1 MPLFFHACSIFWAS
15 ALVLAGCLL
24 AGAALPALAASAKE
38 EVIYANLDASGTVTG
53 VYAVNS
59 FAVQAGDTVTDHG
72 SYTAVRNMT
81 TTDPL
86 KHSGDTVT
94 ATVAE
99 DGKLYYEGTM
109 DTATALP
116 WLVKLTY
123 MLDGAE
129 IAPEELG
136 GKSGALAIRLQV
148 SRNPACTGDFFDQY
162 ALQVTM
168 TLDTDRAQNIVADGA
183 TMANVGSNKQLSYIL
198 LPGSDSDVTVTADV
212 TDFAM
217 NAISLNGVKL
227 RLNLD
232 LDGAD
237 LTGMLDRL
245 QGGSVQLDDGAN
257 ALADGIAQVQ
267 AGLDTLNGKSGELT
281 GGSAKVKAALTQM
294 QTALNGVSASTD
306 QLTTLLD
313 ASTQIQNG
321 IAQLDAGAAQ
331 LDEQVS
337 YDAYKAILKENGL
350 DLDQLK
356 DGNAKAME
364 QLEQLARVMPQLK
377 DVILLLKGSS
387 ANIDAMETYLNTV
400 HDGVAQLHAGSSTL
414 NSQYGQ
420 FDAGVRQLANALTG
434 MLGNLSVLTDG
445 VNQLA
450 SRYGQ
455 LDSGLNAYT
464 DGVAQLKAGVQQLT
478 DGAARLTAGTGELRS
493 NVSGIDMGDQ
503 LDSLRGT
510 ACVFRLGQDS
520 VKLLDEADILMISPG
535 VPIDSPIVLKARE
548 MNIPV
553 TGELEVASQLCE
565 GTLVALTG
573 TNGKTTTVSLLGEI
587 YRAMGKIAYV
597 AGNIGYPLSA
607 AAMLS
612 KPENMLVAE
621 VSSFQLET
629 TDTFHPR
636 VAAVLNI
643 TEDHLNRHYTMEN
656 YAAVKRRIFARQ
668 NETDT
673 AVLNYDDPAC
683 RAMAEGLRARVAWFS
698 RTQEVP
704 QGAFVREDKITIRW
718 DGAEKA
724 VCRTDEV
731 YIPGPHNLENALA
744 AAMMACASGVPQFR
758 LGAHTDVLSGA
769 PKAAGIELLLRTM
782 NPEWI
787 AVDEITAEADIR
799 AMTMAANCGVGL
811 LATIHAQDRAE
822 LEGKPLARMLLAS
835 GAFAQAIV
843 IENRNGERTYRWE
856 ELAP

>member
-1 MPLFFHACSIFWAS
+1 MKQKIVRRAS

-24 AGAALPALAASAKE
+24 VGAALPALAASAKE

-53 VYAVNS
+53 MYAVNS

-86 KHSGDTVT
+86 EHSGDTVT
-94 ATVAE
+94 AAVAE
-99 DGKLYYEGTM
+99 DSKLYYEGTM

-123 MLDGAE
+123 TLDGAE

-148 SRNPACTGDFFDQY
+148 SRNPDCTGDFFDQY

-227 RLNLD
+227 RLNLG

-245 QGGSVQLDDGAN
+245 QSGSVQLDDGAN

-267 AGLDTLNGKSGELT
+267 AGLDTLNGKSGALT

-445 VNQLA
+445 VNRALLPMA
-450 SRYGQ
+450 LG
-455 LDSGLNAYT
+455 
-464 DGVAQLKAGVQQLT
+464 GVAFGLGCAAKWTGIYAGAGLAVLYLGVLYARWQQKRPGFRAEFRTAAVGGVLFYVLLPLCLYIGSYLPYWWRNPAFSLSDWWQCQVSMFSYHATLKATHPFESRWYTWLLGLRPVWYYRNGCLPY
-478 DGAARLTAGTGELRS
+478 GMKASIAGMAGPVIWLVGLAALVGLLWHQ
-493 NVSGIDMGDQ
+493 VSG
-503 LDSLRGT
+503 RGS
-510 ACVFRLGQDS
+510 RQG
-520 VKLLDEADILMISPG
+520 
-535 VPIDSPIVLKARE
+535 
-548 MNIPV
+548 
-553 TGELEVASQLCE
+553 
-565 GTLVALTG
+565 
-573 TNGKTTTVSLLGEI
+573 
-587 YRAMGKIAYV
+587 
-597 AGNIGYPLSA
+597 
-607 AAMLS
+607 
-612 KPENMLVAE
+612 
-621 VSSFQLET
+621 
-629 TDTFHPR
+629 
-636 VAAVLNI
+636 AAVLI
-643 TEDHLNRHYTMEN
+643 LYGTQLIPWMLVTRCTFLYHYFPSSMFCL
-656 YAAVKRRIFARQ
+656 A
-668 NETDT
+668 
-673 AVLNYDDPAC
+673 
-683 RAMAEGLRARVAWFS
+683 
-698 RTQEVP
+698 
-704 QGAFVREDKITIRW
+704 
-718 DGAEKA
+718 
-724 VCRTDEV
+724 
-731 YIPGPHNLENALA
+731 ALA
-744 AAMMACASGVPQFR
+744 LV
-758 LGAHTDVLSGA
+758 
-769 PKAAGIELLLRTM
+769 
-782 NPEWI
+782 
-787 AVDEITAEADIR
+787 
-799 AMTMAANCGVGL
+799 
-811 LATIHAQDRAE
+811 
-822 LEGKPLARMLLAS
+822 LARMKHVDWAKKIAAGLCVVALVLFVLYYPALS
-835 GAFAQAIV
+835 GLPIPAWWADALNVLPSF
-843 IENRNGERTYRWE
+843 GFY
-856 ELAP
+856 

>member
-1 MPLFFHACSIFWAS
+1 MKQKIVRRAS

-86 KHSGDTVT
+86 EHSGDTVT
-94 ATVAE
+94 ATMAQ

-123 MLDGAE
+123 TLDGAE

-148 SRNPACTGDFFDQY
+148 SRNPDCTGDFFDQY

-227 RLNLD
+227 RLNLG
-232 LDGAD
+232 LNGAD

-245 QGGSVQLDDGAN
+245 QSGSVQLDDGAN

-331 LDEQVS
+331 LDEQVR

-450 SRYGQ
+450 SQYGQ

-464 DGVAQLKAGVQQLT
+464 DGVAQLKAGVAQLAEGAAQLT
-478 DGAARLTAGTGELRS
+478 GGTGELRS
-493 NVSGIDMGDQ
+493 SVSGIDMGVQ
-503 LDSLRGT
+503 LGGRT
-510 ACVFRLGQDS
+510 ARR
-520 VKLLDEADILMISPG
+520 K
-535 VPIDSPIVLKARE
+535 
-548 MNIPV
+548 PV
-553 TGELEVASQLCE
+553 
-565 GTLVALTG
+565 
-573 TNGKTTTVSLLGEI
+573 
-587 YRAMGKIAYV
+587 
-597 AGNIGYPLSA
+597 
-607 AAMLS
+607 
-612 KPENMLVAE
+612 
-621 VSSFQLET
+621 
-629 TDTFHPR
+629 H
-636 VAAVLNI
+636 
-643 TEDHLNRHYTMEN
+643 
-656 YAAVKRRIFARQ
+656 
-668 NETDT
+668 
-673 AVLNYDDPAC
+673 
-683 RAMAEGLRARVAWFS
+683 
-698 RTQEVP
+698 
-704 QGAFVREDKITIRW
+704 
-718 DGAEKA
+718 
-724 VCRTDEV
+724 
-731 YIPGPHNLENALA
+731 
-744 AAMMACASGVPQFR
+744 
-758 LGAHTDVLSGA
+758 
-769 PKAAGIELLLRTM
+769 
-782 NPEWI
+782 
-787 AVDEITAEADIR
+787 
-799 AMTMAANCGVGL
+799 
-811 LATIHAQDRAE
+811 
-822 LEGKPLARMLLAS
+822 
-835 GAFAQAIV
+835 
-843 IENRNGERTYRWE
+843 
-856 ELAP
+856 

>member
-1 MPLFFHACSIFWAS
+1 MKQKIVRRAS

-86 KHSGDTVT
+86 EHSGDTVT

-123 MLDGAE
+123 TLDGAE

-148 SRNPACTGDFFDQY
+148 SRNPDCTGDFFDQY

-245 QGGSVQLDDGAN
+245 QSGSVQLDDGAN

-267 AGLDTLNGKSGELT
+267 
-281 GGSAKVKAALTQM
+281 AALTQM

-503 LDSLRGT
+503 LDSLLAGLNGSSEVESFT
-510 ACVFRLGQDS
+510 SAENTDVSAVQFALQT
-520 VKLLDEADILMISPG
+520 VAIEAPA
-535 VPIDSPIVLKARE
+535 PAAEPEAA
-548 MNIPV
+548 P
-553 TGELEVASQLCE
+553 
-565 GTLVALTG
+565 VALTFWQ
-573 TNGKTTTVSLLGEI
+573 KLL
-587 YRAMGKIAYV
+587 K
-597 AGNIGYPLSA
+597 L
-607 AAMLS
+607 
-612 KPENMLVAE
+612 
-621 VSSFQLET
+621 F
-629 TDTFHPR
+629 
-636 VAAVLNI
+636 
-643 TEDHLNRHYTMEN
+643 
-656 YAAVKRRIFARQ
+656 
-668 NETDT
+668 
-673 AVLNYDDPAC
+673 
-683 RAMAEGLRARVAWFS
+683 GLYK
-698 RTQEVP
+698 
-704 QGAFVREDKITIRW
+704 G
-718 DGAEKA
+718 
-724 VCRTDEV
+724 
-731 YIPGPHNLENALA
+731 
-744 AAMMACASGVPQFR
+744 
-758 LGAHTDVLSGA
+758 
-769 PKAAGIELLLRTM
+769 
-782 NPEWI
+782 
-787 AVDEITAEADIR
+787 
-799 AMTMAANCGVGL
+799 
-811 LATIHAQDRAE
+811 
-822 LEGKPLARMLLAS
+822 
-835 GAFAQAIV
+835 
-843 IENRNGERTYRWE
+843 
-856 ELAP
+856 

>member
-1 MPLFFHACSIFWAS
+1 MKQKIVRRAS

-86 KHSGDTVT
+86 EHSGDTIT
-94 ATVAE
+94 ATMTQ

-123 MLDGAE
+123 TLDGAE

-148 SRNPACTGDFFDQY
+148 SRNPDCTGDFFDQY

-227 RLNLD
+227 RLNLG

-245 QGGSVQLDDGAN
+245 QSGSVQLDDGAN

-267 AGLDTLNGKSGELT
+267 AGLDTLNGKSGALT

-478 DGAARLTAGTGELRS
+478 DGAAQLTAGTGELRS

-503 LDSLRGT
+503 LDSLLAGLNGSSEVESFT
-510 ACVFRLGQDS
+510 SAENTDVSAVQFALQT
-520 VKLLDEADILMISPG
+520 VAIEAPA
-535 VPIDSPIVLKARE
+535 PAAEPEAA
-548 MNIPV
+548 P
-553 TGELEVASQLCE
+553 
-565 GTLVALTG
+565 VALTFWQ
-573 TNGKTTTVSLLGEI
+573 KLL
-587 YRAMGKIAYV
+587 K
-597 AGNIGYPLSA
+597 L
-607 AAMLS
+607 
-612 KPENMLVAE
+612 
-621 VSSFQLET
+621 F
-629 TDTFHPR
+629 
-636 VAAVLNI
+636 
-643 TEDHLNRHYTMEN
+643 
-656 YAAVKRRIFARQ
+656 
-668 NETDT
+668 
-673 AVLNYDDPAC
+673 
-683 RAMAEGLRARVAWFS
+683 GLYK
-698 RTQEVP
+698 
-704 QGAFVREDKITIRW
+704 G
-718 DGAEKA
+718 
-724 VCRTDEV
+724 
-731 YIPGPHNLENALA
+731 
-744 AAMMACASGVPQFR
+744 
-758 LGAHTDVLSGA
+758 
-769 PKAAGIELLLRTM
+769 
-782 NPEWI
+782 
-787 AVDEITAEADIR
+787 
-799 AMTMAANCGVGL
+799 
-811 LATIHAQDRAE
+811 
-822 LEGKPLARMLLAS
+822 
-835 GAFAQAIV
+835 
-843 IENRNGERTYRWE
+843 
-856 ELAP
+856 

>member
-1 MPLFFHACSIFWAS
+1 MAAIEAKKLNFTYPDADR
-15 ALVLAGCLL
+15 
-24 AGAALPALAASAKE
+24 AALSDVTFSIPSGGFYLLMGPSGSGKSTLLRLLQGEIAPHGALRGQLHCDSPAGFVFQNPQDSL
-38 EVIYANLDASGTVTG
+38 
-53 VYAVNS
+53 
-59 FAVQAGDTVTDHG
+59 VTDSVQRELAFSPEHAG
-72 SYTAVRNMT
+72 
-81 TTDPL
+81 
-86 KHSGDTVT
+86 
-94 ATVAE
+94 
-99 DGKLYYEGTM
+99 
-109 DTATALP
+109 
-116 WLVKLTY
+116 
-123 MLDGAE
+123 LDGA
-129 IAPEELG
+129 A
-136 GKSGALAIRLQV
+136 
-148 SRNPACTGDFFDQY
+148 
-162 ALQVTM
+162 
-168 TLDTDRAQNIVADGA
+168 VARR
-183 TMANVGSNKQLSYIL
+183 VGECA

-245 QGGSVQLDDGAN
+245 QSGSVQLDDGAN

-478 DGAARLTAGTGELRS
+478 DGAAQLTAGTGELRS

-503 LDSLRGT
+503 LASLLAGLNGSSEVESFT
-510 ACVFRLGQDS
+510 SAENTDVSAVQFALQT
-520 VKLLDEADILMISPG
+520 VAIEAPA
-535 VPIDSPIVLKARE
+535 PAAEPEAA
-548 MNIPV
+548 P
-553 TGELEVASQLCE
+553 
-565 GTLVALTG
+565 VALTFWQ
-573 TNGKTTTVSLLGEI
+573 KLL
-587 YRAMGKIAYV
+587 K
-597 AGNIGYPLSA
+597 L
-607 AAMLS
+607 
-612 KPENMLVAE
+612 
-621 VSSFQLET
+621 F
-629 TDTFHPR
+629 
-636 VAAVLNI
+636 
-643 TEDHLNRHYTMEN
+643 
-656 YAAVKRRIFARQ
+656 
-668 NETDT
+668 
-673 AVLNYDDPAC
+673 
-683 RAMAEGLRARVAWFS
+683 GLYK
-698 RTQEVP
+698 
-704 QGAFVREDKITIRW
+704 G
-718 DGAEKA
+718 
-724 VCRTDEV
+724 
-731 YIPGPHNLENALA
+731 
-744 AAMMACASGVPQFR
+744 
-758 LGAHTDVLSGA
+758 
-769 PKAAGIELLLRTM
+769 
-782 NPEWI
+782 
-787 AVDEITAEADIR
+787 
-799 AMTMAANCGVGL
+799 
-811 LATIHAQDRAE
+811 
-822 LEGKPLARMLLAS
+822 
-835 GAFAQAIV
+835 
-843 IENRNGERTYRWE
+843 
-856 ELAP
+856 

>member
-1 MPLFFHACSIFWAS
+1 MKQKIVRRAS

-86 KHSGDTVT
+86 EHSGDTVT
-94 ATVAE
+94 ATMAQ

-123 MLDGAE
+123 TLDGAE

-148 SRNPACTGDFFDQY
+148 SRNPDCTGDSFDQY

-227 RLNLD
+227 RLNLG
-232 LDGAD
+232 LNGAD
-237 LTGMLDRL
+237 
-245 QGGSVQLDDGAN
+245 
-257 ALADGIAQVQ
+257 
-267 AGLDTLNGKSGELT
+267 
-281 GGSAKVKAALTQM
+281 LTQM

-331 LDEQVS
+331 LDEQVR

-450 SRYGQ
+450 SQYGQ

-493 NVSGIDMGDQ
+493 NVSGIDMSDQ
-503 LDSLRGT
+503 LDSLLAGLNGSSEVESFT
-510 ACVFRLGQDS
+510 SAENTDVSAVQFALQT
-520 VKLLDEADILMISPG
+520 VAIEAPA
-535 VPIDSPIVLKARE
+535 PAAEPEAA
-548 MNIPV
+548 P
-553 TGELEVASQLCE
+553 
-565 GTLVALTG
+565 VALTFWQ
-573 TNGKTTTVSLLGEI
+573 KLL
-587 YRAMGKIAYV
+587 K
-597 AGNIGYPLSA
+597 L
-607 AAMLS
+607 
-612 KPENMLVAE
+612 
-621 VSSFQLET
+621 F
-629 TDTFHPR
+629 
-636 VAAVLNI
+636 
-643 TEDHLNRHYTMEN
+643 
-656 YAAVKRRIFARQ
+656 
-668 NETDT
+668 
-673 AVLNYDDPAC
+673 
-683 RAMAEGLRARVAWFS
+683 GLYK
-698 RTQEVP
+698 
-704 QGAFVREDKITIRW
+704 G
-718 DGAEKA
+718 
-724 VCRTDEV
+724 
-731 YIPGPHNLENALA
+731 
-744 AAMMACASGVPQFR
+744 
-758 LGAHTDVLSGA
+758 
-769 PKAAGIELLLRTM
+769 
-782 NPEWI
+782 
-787 AVDEITAEADIR
+787 
-799 AMTMAANCGVGL
+799 
-811 LATIHAQDRAE
+811 
-822 LEGKPLARMLLAS
+822 
-835 GAFAQAIV
+835 
-843 IENRNGERTYRWE
+843 
-856 ELAP
+856 

>member
-1 MPLFFHACSIFWAS
+1 
-15 ALVLAGCLL
+15 
-24 AGAALPALAASAKE
+24 
-38 EVIYANLDASGTVTG
+38 
-53 VYAVNS
+53 
-59 FAVQAGDTVTDHG
+59 
-72 SYTAVRNMT
+72 
-81 TTDPL
+81 
-86 KHSGDTVT
+86 
-94 ATVAE
+94 
-99 DGKLYYEGTM
+99 M

-123 MLDGAE
+123 TLDGAE

-227 RLNLD
+227 RLNLG

-245 QGGSVQLDDGAN
+245 QSGSVQLDDGAN

-450 SRYGQ
+450 SQYGQ

-503 LDSLRGT
+503 LDSLLAGLNGSSEVESFT
-510 ACVFRLGQDS
+510 SAENTDVSAVQFALQT
-520 VKLLDEADILMISPG
+520 VAIEAPA
-535 VPIDSPIVLKARE
+535 PAAEPEAA
-548 MNIPV
+548 P
-553 TGELEVASQLCE
+553 
-565 GTLVALTG
+565 VALTFWQ
-573 TNGKTTTVSLLGEI
+573 KLL
-587 YRAMGKIAYV
+587 K
-597 AGNIGYPLSA
+597 L
-607 AAMLS
+607 
-612 KPENMLVAE
+612 
-621 VSSFQLET
+621 F
-629 TDTFHPR
+629 
-636 VAAVLNI
+636 
-643 TEDHLNRHYTMEN
+643 
-656 YAAVKRRIFARQ
+656 
-668 NETDT
+668 
-673 AVLNYDDPAC
+673 
-683 RAMAEGLRARVAWFS
+683 GLYK
-698 RTQEVP
+698 
-704 QGAFVREDKITIRW
+704 G
-718 DGAEKA
+718 
-724 VCRTDEV
+724 
-731 YIPGPHNLENALA
+731 
-744 AAMMACASGVPQFR
+744 
-758 LGAHTDVLSGA
+758 
-769 PKAAGIELLLRTM
+769 
-782 NPEWI
+782 
-787 AVDEITAEADIR
+787 
-799 AMTMAANCGVGL
+799 
-811 LATIHAQDRAE
+811 
-822 LEGKPLARMLLAS
+822 
-835 GAFAQAIV
+835 
-843 IENRNGERTYRWE
+843 
-856 ELAP
+856 

>member
-1 MPLFFHACSIFWAS
+1 MKQKIVRRAS

-86 KHSGDTVT
+86 EHSGDTVT

-123 MLDGAE
+123 TLDGAE

-148 SRNPACTGDFFDQY
+148 SRNPDCTGDFFDQY

-245 QGGSVQLDDGAN
+245 QSGSVQLDDGAN
-257 ALADGIAQVQ
+257 VLADGIAQVQ

-434 MLGNLSVLTDG
+434 ML
-445 VNQLA
+445 
-450 SRYGQ
+450 
-455 LDSGLNAYT
+455 DSGLNAYT

-503 LDSLRGT
+503 LDSLLAGLNGSSEVESFT
-510 ACVFRLGQDS
+510 SAENTDVSAVQFALQT
-520 VKLLDEADILMISPG
+520 VAIEAPA
-535 VPIDSPIVLKARE
+535 PAAEPEAA
-548 MNIPV
+548 P
-553 TGELEVASQLCE
+553 
-565 GTLVALTG
+565 VALTFWQ
-573 TNGKTTTVSLLGEI
+573 KLL
-587 YRAMGKIAYV
+587 K
-597 AGNIGYPLSA
+597 L
-607 AAMLS
+607 
-612 KPENMLVAE
+612 
-621 VSSFQLET
+621 F
-629 TDTFHPR
+629 
-636 VAAVLNI
+636 
-643 TEDHLNRHYTMEN
+643 
-656 YAAVKRRIFARQ
+656 
-668 NETDT
+668 
-673 AVLNYDDPAC
+673 
-683 RAMAEGLRARVAWFS
+683 GLYK
-698 RTQEVP
+698 
-704 QGAFVREDKITIRW
+704 G
-718 DGAEKA
+718 
-724 VCRTDEV
+724 
-731 YIPGPHNLENALA
+731 
-744 AAMMACASGVPQFR
+744 
-758 LGAHTDVLSGA
+758 
-769 PKAAGIELLLRTM
+769 
-782 NPEWI
+782 
-787 AVDEITAEADIR
+787 
-799 AMTMAANCGVGL
+799 
-811 LATIHAQDRAE
+811 
-822 LEGKPLARMLLAS
+822 
-835 GAFAQAIV
+835 
-843 IENRNGERTYRWE
+843 
-856 ELAP
+856 

>member
-1 MPLFFHACSIFWAS
+1 MKQKIVRRAS

-24 AGAALPALAASAKE
+24 AGAALPALAASTKE

-86 KHSGDTVT
+86 EHSGDTVT
-94 ATVAE
+94 AAVAE

-123 MLDGAE
+123 TLDGAE

-136 GKSGALAIRLQV
+136 GKSGALTIRLQV
-148 SRNPACTGDFFDQY
+148 SRNPDCTGDFFDQY

-245 QGGSVQLDDGAN
+245 QSGSVQLDDGAN
-257 ALADGIAQVQ
+257 ALADGIA
-267 AGLDTLNGKSGELT
+267 
-281 GGSAKVKAALTQM
+281 QM

-450 SRYGQ
+450 SQYGQ

-478 DGAARLTAGTGELRS
+478 DGAAQLTAGTGELRS

-503 LDSLRGT
+503 LDSLLAGLNGSSEVESFT
-510 ACVFRLGQDS
+510 SAENTDVSAVQFALQT
-520 VKLLDEADILMISPG
+520 VAIEAPA
-535 VPIDSPIVLKARE
+535 PAAEPEAA
-548 MNIPV
+548 P
-553 TGELEVASQLCE
+553 
-565 GTLVALTG
+565 VALTFWQ
-573 TNGKTTTVSLLGEI
+573 KLLKLFGM
-587 YRAMGKIAYV
+587 YKG
-597 AGNIGYPLSA
+597 
-607 AAMLS
+607 
-612 KPENMLVAE
+612 
-621 VSSFQLET
+621 
-629 TDTFHPR
+629 
-636 VAAVLNI
+636 
-643 TEDHLNRHYTMEN
+643 
-656 YAAVKRRIFARQ
+656 
-668 NETDT
+668 
-673 AVLNYDDPAC
+673 
-683 RAMAEGLRARVAWFS
+683 
-698 RTQEVP
+698 
-704 QGAFVREDKITIRW
+704 
-718 DGAEKA
+718 
-724 VCRTDEV
+724 
-731 YIPGPHNLENALA
+731 
-744 AAMMACASGVPQFR
+744 
-758 LGAHTDVLSGA
+758 
-769 PKAAGIELLLRTM
+769 
-782 NPEWI
+782 
-787 AVDEITAEADIR
+787 
-799 AMTMAANCGVGL
+799 
-811 LATIHAQDRAE
+811 
-822 LEGKPLARMLLAS
+822 
-835 GAFAQAIV
+835 
-843 IENRNGERTYRWE
+843 
-856 ELAP
+856 

>member
-1 MPLFFHACSIFWAS
+1 MKQKIVRRAS

-72 SYTAVRNMT
+72 RYTAVRNMT

-86 KHSGDTVT
+86 EHSGDTIT
-94 ATVAE
+94 ATMAQ

-136 GKSGALAIRLQV
+136 GKSGALTIRLQV
-148 SRNPACTGDFFDQY
+148 SRNPDCTGDFFDQY

-198 LPGSDSDVTVTADV
+198 LPGSDSDMTVTADV

-245 QGGSVQLDDGAN
+245 QSGSVQLDDGAN

-267 AGLDTLNGKSGELT
+267 AGLDT
-281 GGSAKVKAALTQM
+281 LTQM

-321 IAQLDAGAAQ
+321 IARLDAGAAQ

-450 SRYGQ
+450 SQYGQ

-493 NVSGIDMGDQ
+493 NVSGIDMSDQ
-503 LDSLRGT
+503 LDSLLAGLNGSSEVESFT
-510 ACVFRLGQDS
+510 SAENTDVSAVQFALQT
-520 VKLLDEADILMISPG
+520 VAIEAPA
-535 VPIDSPIVLKARE
+535 PAAEPEAA
-548 MNIPV
+548 P
-553 TGELEVASQLCE
+553 
-565 GTLVALTG
+565 VALTFWQ
-573 TNGKTTTVSLLGEI
+573 KLL
-587 YRAMGKIAYV
+587 K
-597 AGNIGYPLSA
+597 L
-607 AAMLS
+607 
-612 KPENMLVAE
+612 
-621 VSSFQLET
+621 F
-629 TDTFHPR
+629 
-636 VAAVLNI
+636 
-643 TEDHLNRHYTMEN
+643 
-656 YAAVKRRIFARQ
+656 
-668 NETDT
+668 
-673 AVLNYDDPAC
+673 
-683 RAMAEGLRARVAWFS
+683 GLYK
-698 RTQEVP
+698 
-704 QGAFVREDKITIRW
+704 G
-718 DGAEKA
+718 
-724 VCRTDEV
+724 
-731 YIPGPHNLENALA
+731 
-744 AAMMACASGVPQFR
+744 
-758 LGAHTDVLSGA
+758 
-769 PKAAGIELLLRTM
+769 
-782 NPEWI
+782 
-787 AVDEITAEADIR
+787 
-799 AMTMAANCGVGL
+799 
-811 LATIHAQDRAE
+811 
-822 LEGKPLARMLLAS
+822 
-835 GAFAQAIV
+835 
-843 IENRNGERTYRWE
+843 
-856 ELAP
+856 

>member
-1 MPLFFHACSIFWAS
+1 MKQKIVRRAS

-86 KHSGDTVT
+86 EHSGDTVT

-123 MLDGAE
+123 TLDGAE

-232 LDGAD
+232 LNGAD

-245 QGGSVQLDDGAN
+245 QSGSVQLDDGAN
-257 ALADGIAQVQ
+257 ALAD
-267 AGLDTLNGKSGELT
+267 
-281 GGSAKVKAALTQM
+281 
-294 QTALNGVSASTD
+294 
-306 QLTTLLD
+306 
-313 ASTQIQNG
+313 G

-503 LDSLRGT
+503 LDSLLAGLNGSSEVESFT
-510 ACVFRLGQDS
+510 SAENTDVSAVQFALQT
-520 VKLLDEADILMISPG
+520 VAIEAPA
-535 VPIDSPIVLKARE
+535 PAAEPEAA
-548 MNIPV
+548 P
-553 TGELEVASQLCE
+553 
-565 GTLVALTG
+565 VALTFWQ
-573 TNGKTTTVSLLGEI
+573 KLL
-587 YRAMGKIAYV
+587 K
-597 AGNIGYPLSA
+597 L
-607 AAMLS
+607 
-612 KPENMLVAE
+612 
-621 VSSFQLET
+621 F
-629 TDTFHPR
+629 
-636 VAAVLNI
+636 
-643 TEDHLNRHYTMEN
+643 
-656 YAAVKRRIFARQ
+656 
-668 NETDT
+668 
-673 AVLNYDDPAC
+673 
-683 RAMAEGLRARVAWFS
+683 GLYK
-698 RTQEVP
+698 
-704 QGAFVREDKITIRW
+704 G
-718 DGAEKA
+718 
-724 VCRTDEV
+724 
-731 YIPGPHNLENALA
+731 
-744 AAMMACASGVPQFR
+744 
-758 LGAHTDVLSGA
+758 
-769 PKAAGIELLLRTM
+769 
-782 NPEWI
+782 
-787 AVDEITAEADIR
+787 
-799 AMTMAANCGVGL
+799 
-811 LATIHAQDRAE
+811 
-822 LEGKPLARMLLAS
+822 
-835 GAFAQAIV
+835 
-843 IENRNGERTYRWE
+843 
-856 ELAP
+856 

>member
-1 MPLFFHACSIFWAS
+1 MKQKIVRRAS

-86 KHSGDTVT
+86 EHSGDTVT
-94 ATVAE
+94 AAVAE

-123 MLDGAE
+123 TLDGAE

-245 QGGSVQLDDGAN
+245 QSGSV
-257 ALADGIAQVQ
+257 
-267 AGLDTLNGKSGELT
+267 
-281 GGSAKVKAALTQM
+281 
-294 QTALNGVSASTD
+294 
-306 QLTTLLD
+306 
-313 ASTQIQNG
+313 
-321 IAQLDAGAAQ
+321 QLDAGAAQ

-450 SRYGQ
+450 SQYGQ

-478 DGAARLTAGTGELRS
+478 DGAAQLTAGTGELRS
-493 NVSGIDMGDQ
+493 NVSGINMGDQ
-503 LDSLRGT
+503 LDSLLAGLNGSSEVESFT
-510 ACVFRLGQDS
+510 SAENTDVSAVQFALQT
-520 VKLLDEADILMISPG
+520 VAIEAPA
-535 VPIDSPIVLKARE
+535 PAAEPEAA
-548 MNIPV
+548 P
-553 TGELEVASQLCE
+553 
-565 GTLVALTG
+565 VALTFWQ
-573 TNGKTTTVSLLGEI
+573 KLL
-587 YRAMGKIAYV
+587 K
-597 AGNIGYPLSA
+597 L
-607 AAMLS
+607 
-612 KPENMLVAE
+612 
-621 VSSFQLET
+621 F
-629 TDTFHPR
+629 
-636 VAAVLNI
+636 
-643 TEDHLNRHYTMEN
+643 
-656 YAAVKRRIFARQ
+656 
-668 NETDT
+668 
-673 AVLNYDDPAC
+673 
-683 RAMAEGLRARVAWFS
+683 GLYK
-698 RTQEVP
+698 
-704 QGAFVREDKITIRW
+704 G
-718 DGAEKA
+718 
-724 VCRTDEV
+724 
-731 YIPGPHNLENALA
+731 
-744 AAMMACASGVPQFR
+744 
-758 LGAHTDVLSGA
+758 
-769 PKAAGIELLLRTM
+769 
-782 NPEWI
+782 
-787 AVDEITAEADIR
+787 
-799 AMTMAANCGVGL
+799 
-811 LATIHAQDRAE
+811 
-822 LEGKPLARMLLAS
+822 
-835 GAFAQAIV
+835 
-843 IENRNGERTYRWE
+843 
-856 ELAP
+856 

>member
-1 MPLFFHACSIFWAS
+1 MKQKIVRRAS

-86 KHSGDTVT
+86 EHSGDTVT

-136 GKSGALAIRLQV
+136 GKSGALTIRLQV
-148 SRNPACTGDFFDQY
+148 SRNPDCTGDFFDQY

-232 LDGAD
+232 LDGA
-237 LTGMLDRL
+237 
-245 QGGSVQLDDGAN
+245 

-450 SRYGQ
+450 SQYGQ

-478 DGAARLTAGTGELRS
+478 DGAAQLTAGTGELRS

-503 LDSLRGT
+503 LASLLAGLNGSSEVESFT
-510 ACVFRLGQDS
+510 SAENTDVSAVQFALQT
-520 VKLLDEADILMISPG
+520 VAIEAPA
-535 VPIDSPIVLKARE
+535 PAAEPEAA
-548 MNIPV
+548 P
-553 TGELEVASQLCE
+553 
-565 GTLVALTG
+565 VALTFWQ
-573 TNGKTTTVSLLGEI
+573 KLL
-587 YRAMGKIAYV
+587 K
-597 AGNIGYPLSA
+597 L
-607 AAMLS
+607 
-612 KPENMLVAE
+612 
-621 VSSFQLET
+621 F
-629 TDTFHPR
+629 
-636 VAAVLNI
+636 
-643 TEDHLNRHYTMEN
+643 
-656 YAAVKRRIFARQ
+656 
-668 NETDT
+668 
-673 AVLNYDDPAC
+673 
-683 RAMAEGLRARVAWFS
+683 GLYK
-698 RTQEVP
+698 
-704 QGAFVREDKITIRW
+704 G
-718 DGAEKA
+718 
-724 VCRTDEV
+724 
-731 YIPGPHNLENALA
+731 
-744 AAMMACASGVPQFR
+744 
-758 LGAHTDVLSGA
+758 
-769 PKAAGIELLLRTM
+769 
-782 NPEWI
+782 
-787 AVDEITAEADIR
+787 
-799 AMTMAANCGVGL
+799 
-811 LATIHAQDRAE
+811 
-822 LEGKPLARMLLAS
+822 
-835 GAFAQAIV
+835 
-843 IENRNGERTYRWE
+843 
-856 ELAP
+856 

>member
-1 MPLFFHACSIFWAS
+1 MKQKIVRRAS

-86 KHSGDTVT
+86 EHSGDTIT
-94 ATVAE
+94 AAVAE

-123 MLDGAE
+123 TLDGAE

-136 GKSGALAIRLQV
+136 GKSGALTIRLQV
-148 SRNPACTGDFFDQY
+148 SRNPDCTGDFFDQY

-245 QGGSVQLDDGAN
+245 QSGSVQLDDGAN

-321 IAQLDAGAAQ
+321 IARLDAGAAQ

-450 SRYGQ
+450 SQYGQ

-478 DGAARLTAGTGELRS
+478 DGAAQLTAGTGELRS

-503 LDSLRGT
+503 LDSLLAGLQVAPDDPDADALAALCAQTEPAT
-510 ACVFRLGQDS
+510 ALTLLEELLQRQQAAQEAAAASLADTEARLDAIQQQLGAARQAAQ
-520 VKLLDEADILMISPG
+520 LARQLAEQQAALDAARPALDAA
-535 VPIDSPIVLKARE
+535 KAESARHA
-548 MNIPV
+548 
-553 TGELEVASQLCE
+553 GDAARLD
-565 GTLVALTG
+565 ALTG
-573 TNGKTTTVSLLGEI
+573 QVTQARTALNAYDELDALCREQKQAQDAAQLAFIAGAAAEI
-587 YRAMGKIAYV
+587 AGKIFFDFFGRRV
-597 AGNIGYPLSA
+597 WIF
-607 AAMLS
+607 
-612 KPENMLVAE
+612 PE
-621 VSSFQLET
+621 Q
-629 TDTFHPR
+629 
-636 VAAVLNI
+636 
-643 TEDHLNRHYTMEN
+643 
-656 YAAVKRRIFARQ
+656 RQ
-668 NETDT
+668 SIHDK
-673 AVLNYDDPAC
+673 
-683 RAMAEGLRARVAWFS
+683 ARVAEAALLCALIGDEGTEFGS
-698 RTQEVP
+698 FFLQALQCRDPFAIGTGRQNGAGKDGLVLQEHRA
-704 QGAFVREDKITIRW
+704 QT
-718 DGAEKA
+718 A
-724 VCRTDEV
+724 VGGFTAALDT
-731 YIPGPHNLENALA
+731 GTALA
-744 AAMMACASGVPQFR
+744 AHKIQQQGVRGHIGRHFGP
-758 LGAHTDVLSGA
+758 V
-769 PKAAGIELLLRTM
+769 
-782 NPEWI
+782 
-787 AVDEITAEADIR
+787 
-799 AMTMAANCGVGL
+799 
-811 LATIHAQDRAE
+811 
-822 LEGKPLARMLLAS
+822 
-835 GAFAQAIV
+835 
-843 IENRNGERTYRWE
+843 
-856 ELAP
+856 